1 MSTFITMIM
10 NAMMTVTTMTM
21 MRMLT
26 AMTMTMMMIMNSDD
40 GDDEY
45 KTNYFIVLE
54 LKQDKVVTMLFLGQK
69 RRTFWVELLSSTLVA
84 GYELEKGGGEVHF

>member
-1 MSTFITMIM
+1 MIT

-21 MRMLT
+21 MRMMT
-26 AMTMTMMMIMNSDD
+26 AMTMTMMMIMNSDDSDD